1 MRGAANSAQSC
12 SESAL
17 IALWCSL
24 ALRLAA
30 ARSSSR
36 SSGSSTSVPSLAN
49 SADTLLAPSERCDSS
64 RTETGTVASSEF
76 DGSSPRS
83 SR

>member
-1 MRGAANSAQSC
+1 MRGAANSAQSW

-24 ALRLAA
+24 AFRLAA
-30 ARSSSR
+30 AMSCSR
-36 SSGSSTSVPSLAN
+36 SSGSSMSVPSFAN
-49 SADTLLAPSERCDSS
+49 RADTLLAPRECRDSS

-76 DGSSPRS
+76 DGSSPRD

>member
-12 SESAL
+12 SASAL

-24 ALRLAA
+24 ALRLDVAM
-30 ARSSSR
+30 SWSR
-36 SSGSSTSVPSLAN
+36 SSGSSMSVPSRVN
-49 SADTLLAPSERCDSS
+49 SAETLLAPERFDSE
-64 RTETGTVASSEF
+64 RTETGTVASSELS
-76 DGSSPRS
+76 GSSSRS

>member
-24 ALRLAA
+24 ALRLAE
-30 ARSSSR
+30 ARSSSL
-36 SSGSSTSVPSLAN
+36 SSGSSMSVPSLAKR
-49 SADTLLAPSERCDSS
+49 ADTLLAPSERFEDS
-64 RTETGTVASSEF
+64 RTETGTVASSEL